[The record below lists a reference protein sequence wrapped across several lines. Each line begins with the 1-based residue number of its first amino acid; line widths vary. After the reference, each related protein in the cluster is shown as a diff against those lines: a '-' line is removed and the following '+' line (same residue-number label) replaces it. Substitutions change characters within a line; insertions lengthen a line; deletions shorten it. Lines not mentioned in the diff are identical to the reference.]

1 MSNKD
6 KIMDAATELFH
17 LYGYDGT
24 SIDMLIKKA
33 GVSKS
38 NFYYYFEGKEELG
51 LSVLTKLADDQ
62 IREFS
67 EIMQTDRNPV
77 EQVLEAYKMLI
88 FSHQSLLDQPIYPGS
103 FFGNI
108 TLEQSSINEK
118 FRLVLDK
125 YFQECE
131 ALVEEWLKRGVE
143 QGFFKEDINPKEL
156 ARFMVSQFEGSILLA
171 KAKKSLSP
179 LEDMVWQGKHLLFKD
194 EWMHLTDEWI
204 RLTSETE
211 S

>member
-1 MSNKD
+1 MSNRD

-33 GVSKS
+33 SVSKS

-51 LSVLTKLADDQ
+51 LSVLKKLAEKQ
-62 IREFS
+62 VREMS
-67 EIMQTDRNPV
+67 EIMQTDLNSV
-77 EQVLEAYKMLI
+77 EQFLNCYKKA
-88 FSHQSLLDQPIYPGS
+88 FSSHHHLFEQPIYPGS

-118 FRLVLDK
+118 FRSILDE
-125 YFQECE
+125 YYQECE
-131 ALVEEWLKRGVE
+131 ALIEGCLLRGIE
-143 QGFFKEDINPKEL
+143 QGFFYEDLNPKEL
-156 ARFMVSQFEGSILLA
+156 ARYFVSQFEGAVLLT

-179 LEDMVWQGKHLLFKD
+179 IKDVIIQGKKLLLKEEWTHLAD
-194 EWMHLTDEWI
+194 EWMDLTDQM
-204 RLTSETE
+204 
-211 S
+211 

>member
-6 KIMDAATELFH
+6 RIMEAATELFH

-51 LSVLTKLADDQ
+51 LSVLTKLADDH

-67 EIMQTDRNPV
+67 EAMQTDLNAH
-77 EQVLEAYKMLI
+77 EQFMEVYKMSVT
-88 FSHQSLLDQPIYPGS
+88 SHRNLLKQPIYPGS

-118 FRLVLDK
+118 FRSVLDK

-131 ALVEEWLKRGVE
+131 ALVEEGLRRGVE
-143 QGFFKEDINPKEL
+143 QGFFREEINPKEL
-156 ARFMVSQFEGSILLA
+156 ARFMVSQFEGAVLLT
-171 KAKKSLSP
+171 KAKKSISP
-179 LEDMVWQGKHLLFKD
+179 IKDVIWQGKNLLFRD
-194 EWMHLTDEWI
+194 EWMHLADDWVRLIDE
-204 RLTSETE
+204 T
-211 S
+211 

>member
-6 KIMDAATELFH
+6 KIMESATELFH

-24 SIDMLIKKA
+24 SVDMLIKKA

-67 EIMQTDRNPV
+67 EVIRSDLSAHDQFM
-77 EQVLEAYKMLI
+77 ELYKKVI
-88 FSHQSLLDQPIYPGS
+88 ASHSNLLAQPIYPGS

-108 TLEQSSINEK
+108 ALEQSSINEK
-118 FRLVLDK
+118 FRSVLDK
-125 YFQECE
+125 YYRECE
-131 ALVEEWLKRGVE
+131 ALVEEGLRKGVE
-143 QGFFKEDINPKEL
+143 EGILKEYINPKEL
-156 ARFMVSQFEGSILLA
+156 ARFMVSQFEGAILMA

-179 LEDMVWQGKHLLFKD
+179 IEDIVRQGKNLLLKD
-194 EWMHLTDEWI
+194 EWMHLADDCLSLINKT
-204 RLTSETE
+204 
-211 S
+211 

>member
-6 KIMDAATELFH
+6 KIMEAATELFH
-17 LYGYDGT
+17 FYGYDGT

-51 LSVLTKLADDQ
+51 LSVLTQLAEKH
-62 IREFS
+62 IREMS
-67 EIMQTDRNPV
+67 EIMQADLNPV
-77 EQVLEAYKMLI
+77 EQFLTCYKET
-88 FSHQSLLDQPIYPGS
+88 FASHYDLFEQPMYPGS

-118 FRLVLDK
+118 FRSVLDQ
-125 YFQECE
+125 YYQECE
-131 ALVEEWLKRGVE
+131 ALVEKCLRKGME
-143 QGFFKEDINPKEL
+143 QGFFHEDLEPKEL
-156 ARFMVSQFEGSILLA
+156 ARYLVSQFEGAILLT

-179 LEDMVWQGKHLLFKD
+179 IKDVIIQGKKLLLKD
-194 EWMHLTDEWI
+194 EWSHLVDEWMSLMDEI
-204 RLTSETE
+204 
-211 S
+211 

>member
-6 KIMDAATELFH
+6 RIMEAATELFH

-51 LSVLTKLADDQ
+51 LSVLTKLADEHV
-62 IREFS
+62 RNFS
-67 EIMQTDRNPV
+67 EAMQTDLNAH
-77 EQVLEAYKMLI
+77 EQFMEVYKMS
-88 FSHQSLLDQPIYPGS
+88 FASHSNLLKRPIYPGS

-118 FRLVLDK
+118 FRSLLDK

-131 ALVEEWLKRGVE
+131 ALIEEGLRRGVE
-143 QGFFKEDINPKEL
+143 QGFFKEDIDPKEL
-156 ARFMVSQFEGSILLA
+156 ARFMVSQYEGAVLLT
-171 KAKKSLSP
+171 KARKSLSP
-179 LEDMVWQGKHLLFKD
+179 IKDVIRQGKYLLFRD
-194 EWMHLTDEWI
+194 EWMHLADDWMRLIDE
-204 RLTSETE
+204 T
-211 S
+211 

>member
-6 KIMDAATELFH
+6 KIMEAATELFH
-17 LYGYDGT
+17 SYGYDGT

-51 LSVLTKLADDQ
+51 LSVLTKLAEKH
-62 IREFS
+62 IHEMS
-67 EIMQTDRNPV
+67 EIMQADLNPV
-77 EQVLEAYKMLI
+77 EQFLTCYKKSFASYYHL
-88 FSHQSLLDQPIYPGS
+88 FEQPIYPGS

-118 FRLVLDK
+118 FRSVLDE
-125 YFQECE
+125 YYQECE
-131 ALVEEWLKRGVE
+131 ALVEKCLRRGME
-143 QGFFKEDINPKEL
+143 QGFFYEDLEPKQL
-156 ARFMVSQFEGSILLA
+156 AGYLVSQFEGAILMT

-179 LEDMVWQGKHLLFKD
+179 IKDIIIQGKKLLLKD
-194 EWMHLTDEWI
+194 EWSHLADEWMSLMDEI
-204 RLTSETE
+204 
-211 S
+211 

>member
-51 LSVLTKLADDQ
+51 LSVLTKLAEKQ
-62 IREFS
+62 VREIS
-67 EIMQTDRNPV
+67 EIMQTGANPV
-77 EQVLEAYKMLI
+77 EQFLNCYKKA
-88 FSHQSLLDQPIYPGS
+88 FSSYHNLFEQPIYPGS

-108 TLEQSSINEK
+108 TLEQGSINEK
-118 FRLVLDK
+118 FRSVLDE
-125 YFQECE
+125 YYQECE
-131 ALVEEWLKRGVE
+131 SLVEGCLSRGIE
-143 QGFFKEDINPKEL
+143 QGFFTKILIRRNWPDTLFLTSKEL
-156 ARFMVSQFEGSILLA
+156 YF
-171 KAKKSLSP
+171 
-179 LEDMVWQGKHLLFKD
+179 
-194 EWMHLTDEWI
+194 
-204 RLTSETE
+204 
-211 S
+211 

>member
-6 KIMDAATELFH
+6 KIMQAATELFH

-51 LSVLTKLADDQ
+51 LSVLTKLADNQ

-67 EIMQTDRNPV
+67 EIMQTDLNAL
-77 EQVLEAYKMLI
+77 EQLMEIYKKVV
-88 FSHQSLLDQPIYPGS
+88 FSHRNLLEQPIYPGS

-118 FRLVLDK
+118 FRSLLDK
-125 YFQECE
+125 YFRECE
-131 ALVEEWLKRGVE
+131 ALVEEGLRKGME
-143 QGFFKEDINPKEL
+143 QGFFKEDLNPKEL
-156 ARFMVSQFEGSILLA
+156 ARFFVSQFEGAILLA
-171 KAKKSLSP
+171 KTKKSLSTV
-179 LEDMVWQGKHLLFKD
+179 EDIIWQGKNLILKD
-194 EWMHLTDEWI
+194 DWMHLADDWM
-204 RLTSETE
+204 RLTSET
-211 S
+211 

>member
-6 KIMDAATELFH
+6 KIMEAATELFH

-24 SIDMLIKKA
+24 SVDMLIKKA

-51 LSVLTKLADDQ
+51 LSVLTKLADHQ

-67 EIMQTDRNPV
+67 EVMQSDLSAHDQFMELYKKVIASHRNL
-77 EQVLEAYKMLI
+77 LE
-88 FSHQSLLDQPIYPGS
+88 QPIYPGS

-108 TLEQSSINEK
+108 ALEQSSINEK
-118 FRLVLDK
+118 FRSALDK
-125 YFQECE
+125 YYQECE
-131 ALVEEWLKRGVE
+131 ALVEEGLRKGVE
-143 QGFFKEDINPKEL
+143 QELFKEDINPKEL
-156 ARFMVSQFEGSILLA
+156 ARFMVSQFEGAILLA

-179 LEDMVWQGKHLLFKD
+179 IEDIVRQGKNLLLKD
-194 EWMHLTDEWI
+194 EWMYLADDCL
-204 RLTSETE
+204 RLINKT
-211 S
+211 

>member
-17 LYGYDGT
+17 LYGYAGT

-51 LSVLTKLADDQ
+51 LNVLTKLADSQ
-62 IREFS
+62 VREMS
-67 EIMQTDRNPV
+67 EIMQTDLNPV
-77 EQVLEAYKMLI
+77 EQLLNCYKRA
-88 FSHQSLLDQPIYPGS
+88 FSSHHDLFKQPIYPGS

-118 FRLVLDK
+118 FRSVLDK
-125 YFQECE
+125 YYQECE
-131 ALVEEWLKRGVE
+131 ALVEGCLIKGIE
-143 QGFFKEDINPKEL
+143 QGYFYENLDSKQL
-156 ARFMVSQFEGSILLA
+156 ARYLVSQFEGAILLT

-179 LEDMVWQGKHLLFKD
+179 IKDVIIQGKKLLLKD
-194 EWMHLTDEWI
+194 EWTHLADEWMDLLEEI
-204 RLTSETE
+204 
-211 S
+211 

>member
-6 KIMDAATELFH
+6 KIMEAATELFH

-24 SIDMLIKKA
+24 SVDMLIKKA

-51 LSVLTKLADDQ
+51 LSVLTKLADKQ
-62 IREFS
+62 VREFS
-67 EIMQTDRNPV
+67 EIMQTDLTAHEQLMELYKRVIASHRN
-77 EQVLEAYKMLI
+77 
-88 FSHQSLLDQPIYPGS
+88 LLDQPIYPGS

-118 FRLVLDK
+118 FRSVLDK
-125 YFQECE
+125 YFQQCE
-131 ALVEEWLKRGVE
+131 ALVEKGLRKGIEE
-143 QGFFKEDINPKEL
+143 GFFKEDIDPKEL
-156 ARFMVSQFEGSILLA
+156 ARFMVSQFEGSILLV

-179 LEDMVWQGKHLLFKD
+179 VEDIVWQGKNLLLKD
-194 EWMHLTDEWI
+194 EWMHLADDWM
-204 RLTSETE
+204 RLTKKT
-211 S
+211 

>member
-51 LSVLTKLADDQ
+51 LSVLTKVADEHV
-62 IREFS
+62 REMS
-67 EIMQTDRNPV
+67 EIMQTDLNPV
-77 EQVLEAYKMLI
+77 EQFLTFYKKAF
-88 FSHQSLLDQPIYPGS
+88 FSYHNLFEQPIYPGS

-108 TLEQSSINEK
+108 TLEQSSLNEK
-118 FRLVLDK
+118 FRSVLDQ
-125 YFQECE
+125 YYQECE
-131 ALVEEWLKRGVE
+131 TMIEKGLLRGIE
-143 QGFFKEDINPKEL
+143 QGFFYEDLNTKEL
-156 ARFMVSQFEGSILLA
+156 ARYFVSHFEGAILMT

-179 LEDMVWQGKHLLFKD
+179 IRDVILQGKKLLLKEEWTHLAD
-194 EWMHLTDEWI
+194 EWMALLDEG
-204 RLTSETE
+204 
-211 S
+211 

>member
-6 KIMDAATELFH
+6 KIMEAATELFH

-24 SIDMLIKKA
+24 SIDMLVNKA

-38 NFYYYFEGKEELG
+38 NFYYYFKGKEELG

-62 IREFS
+62 VREFS
-67 EIMQTDRNPV
+67 EVMQTDLNAYEQLLEVYKKVVLSHRN
-77 EQVLEAYKMLI
+77 LLG
-88 FSHQSLLDQPIYPGS
+88 QSIYPGS
-103 FFGNI
+103 FFGNMA
-108 TLEQSSINEK
+108 LEQSSINEK
-118 FRLVLDK
+118 FRSVLDK

-131 ALVEEWLKRGVE
+131 ALVEEGLRKGVE
-143 QGFFKEDINPKEL
+143 QGFFKEDIDPKEL

-179 LEDMVWQGKHLLFKD
+179 IEDIVWQGKNLLFKE
-194 EWMHLTDEWI
+194 EWMHLVDDWM
-204 RLTSETE
+204 RLISEI
-211 S
+211 

>member
-51 LSVLTKLADDQ
+51 LNVLKKLAEKQ
-62 IREFS
+62 VREMS
-67 EIMQTDRNPV
+67 EIMQTGLNPV
-77 EQVLEAYKMLI
+77 EQFLNCYKKA
-88 FSHQSLLDQPIYPGS
+88 FSSYHHLFEQPIYPGS

-108 TLEQSSINEK
+108 TLEQGSINEK
-118 FRLVLDK
+118 FRSVLDE
-125 YFQECE
+125 YYQECE
-131 ALVEEWLKRGVE
+131 ALVEGCLLKGIE
-143 QGFFKEDINPKEL
+143 QGFFYEDLNPKEL
-156 ARFMVSQFEGSILLA
+156 ARYLVSQFEGAILLT

-179 LEDMVWQGKHLLFKD
+179 IKDVIIQGKKLLLKEEWSHLAD
-194 EWMHLTDEWI
+194 EWMDLIDEI
-204 RLTSETE
+204 
-211 S
+211 

>member
-51 LSVLTKLADDQ
+51 LSVLTKLADDH
-62 IREFS
+62 IRQFS
-67 EIMQTDRNPV
+67 EAMQTDLNAHEQLMEVYKRVVASHRN
-77 EQVLEAYKMLI
+77 
-88 FSHQSLLDQPIYPGS
+88 LLKQPIYPGS

-118 FRLVLDK
+118 FRSVLDR

-131 ALVEEWLKRGVE
+131 DLVEEGLKRGME
-143 QGFFKEDINPKEL
+143 QGFFKEDINAKDL

-171 KAKKSLSP
+171 KAKKSLTP
-179 LEDMVWQGKHLLFKD
+179 IKDVIWQGRHLLFRD
-194 EWMHLTDEWI
+194 EWMHLADEWMHLI
-204 RLTSETE
+204 EE
-211 S
+211 A

>member
-1 MSNKD
+1 ME
-6 KIMDAATELFH
+6 AATELFH

-51 LSVLTKLADDQ
+51 LSVLTKLANDH

-67 EIMQTDRNPV
+67 EAIQTDLNAHEQLMEVYKRSVSSHRN
-77 EQVLEAYKMLI
+77 
-88 FSHQSLLDQPIYPGS
+88 LLKQPIYPGS

-108 TLEQSSINEK
+108 TLEQGSINEK
-118 FRLVLDK
+118 FRSVLDEYYK
-125 YFQECE
+125 ECE
-131 ALVEEWLKRGVE
+131 TLLEGCLRKGVE
-143 QGFFKEDINPKEL
+143 QGFFKEDIDPQKL
-156 ARFMVSQFEGSILLA
+156 ARFMVSQFEGAVLLT

-179 LEDMVWQGKHLLFKD
+179 IKDVIWQGKHLLFRDEWIHLAD
-194 EWMHLTDEWI
+194 EWMSLIDE
-204 RLTSETE
+204 T
-211 S
+211 

>member
-6 KIMDAATELFH
+6 KIMEAATELFH
-17 LYGYDGT
+17 SYGYDGT

-51 LSVLTKLADDQ
+51 LSVLTKLAEKH
-62 IREFS
+62 IHEMS
-67 EIMQTDRNPV
+67 EIMQADLNPV
-77 EQVLEAYKMLI
+77 EQFLTCYKETFYSYYHL
-88 FSHQSLLDQPIYPGS
+88 FEQPIYPGS

-118 FRLVLDK
+118 FRSVLDE
-125 YFQECE
+125 YYQECE
-131 ALVEEWLKRGVE
+131 ALVEKCLRRGME
-143 QGFFKEDINPKEL
+143 QGFFYEDLEPKQL
-156 ARFMVSQFEGSILLA
+156 AGYLVSQFEGAILMT

-179 LEDMVWQGKHLLFKD
+179 IKDVIIQGKKLLLKD
-194 EWMHLTDEWI
+194 EWSHLADEWMSLMDEI
-204 RLTSETE
+204 
-211 S
+211 